1 MKYAIIG
8 GTGVYS
14 VGHTMTGQSIDT
26 AYGSVHVEILE
37 KDGSQIIFLPRHG
50 KRHDMPPHLINYKAN
65 MMALKTLGVTHILS
79 TCAVGSC
86 HEDFAPGD
94 IVVLRDFLDF
104 TKSRDLTFHDGSGG
118 VKHTDMSDPY
128 CKNLRSHLKKGAEDM
143 GLTLSGEAV
152 YVCTQG
158 PRFETASEIKFYESI
173 GGQVVGM
180 TNVPEVVLAKEL
192 GMCYA
197 ACGIVTNWCTGFK
210 DQISVHDIQEAV
222 GQNKS
227 LLTNLFINIF
237 SSQLKKSNCTCSS
250 AVMTL

>member
-8 GTGVYS
+8 GTGVYNIGGTLSSQS
-14 VGHTMTGQSIDT
+14 VQTS
-26 AYGSVHVEILE
+26 YGTVDVEVLSN
-37 KDGSQIIFLPRHG
+37 DRSQIVFLPRHG
-50 KRHDMPPHLINYKAN
+50 KRHDLPPHLINYKAN
-65 MMALKTLGVTHILS
+65 MMALKTLGVTHVLA

-86 HEDFAPGD
+86 YDAYAPGD
-94 IVVLRDFLDF
+94 IVVLSDFLDF
-104 TKSRDLTFHDGSGG
+104 TKTRDLTFHDGAGG

-128 CKNLRSHLKKGAEDM
+128 CKNLRDHLKAGADAM
-143 GLTLSGEAV
+143 GLNLAGDAV

-158 PRFETASEIKFYESI
+158 PRFETASEIKFFQSI

-210 DQISVHDIQEAV
+210 SQISVHDIQESV
-222 GQNKS
+222 SQNKS
-227 LLTNLFINIF
+227 LLTSLFINIF
-237 SSQLKKSNCTCSS
+237 SSEVEHDRCSCAS
-250 AVMTL
+250 AVMSL

>member
-14 VGHTMTGQSIDT
+14 VDGTLRSESLDT
-26 AYGSVHVEILE
+26 PYGTVDVEILSKE
-37 KDGSQIIFLPRHG
+37 GKEIVFLPRHG
-50 KRHDMPPHLINYKAN
+50 KRHDLPPHMINYKAN
-65 MMALKTLGVTHILS
+65 MMALKTMGVTHILA

-86 HEDFAPGD
+86 DENYAPGH
-94 IVVLRDFLDF
+94 IVVLKDFLDF
-104 TKSRDLTFHDGSGG
+104 TKDRDLTFHDGSGG

-128 CKNLRSHLKKGAEDM
+128 CKNLRDHVKAEAESM
-143 GLTLSGEAV
+143 GLSLSGQAV

-158 PRFETASEIKFYESI
+158 PRFETASEIKFYRSI

-197 ACGIVTNWCTGFK
+197 ACGIVTNWCTGFES
-210 DQISVHDIQEAV
+210 QISVHDIQNAV
-222 GQNKS
+222 GENKS
-227 LLTNLFINIF
+227 LLTRLFINVF
-237 SSQLKKSNCTCSS
+237 SNQLQTDKCHCTS
-250 AVMTL
+250 AVMAL